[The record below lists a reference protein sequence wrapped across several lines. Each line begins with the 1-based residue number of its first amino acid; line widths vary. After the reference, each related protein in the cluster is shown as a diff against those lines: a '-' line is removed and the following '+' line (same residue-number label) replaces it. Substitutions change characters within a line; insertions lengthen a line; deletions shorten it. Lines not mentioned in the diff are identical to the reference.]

1 MKYNKDIFDYK
12 DLSQSIKR
20 KLQLES
26 LKEDPF
32 RDKIF
37 NLFSIAKSQN
47 LDKLSENQI
56 AVGYFRTYTSQ
67 NPDDLKTLLQIKAKL
82 RSIVQYDSVYNN
94 NHPESKIQTLKRVN
108 DERKEYALA

>member
-1 MKYNKDIFDYK
+1 MKYTKDIFDFK

-20 KLQLES
+20 KLQLDS

-47 LDKLSENQI
+47 LDKLNESQI

-67 NPDDLKTLLQIKAKL
+67 NAKDLKTVAQIRAKL
-82 RSIVQYDSVYNN
+82 RSIIKCDKIYNTT
-94 NHPESKIQTLKRVN
+94 HPNSKIQTLRRVN
-108 DERKEYALA
+108 DERKEYSLA